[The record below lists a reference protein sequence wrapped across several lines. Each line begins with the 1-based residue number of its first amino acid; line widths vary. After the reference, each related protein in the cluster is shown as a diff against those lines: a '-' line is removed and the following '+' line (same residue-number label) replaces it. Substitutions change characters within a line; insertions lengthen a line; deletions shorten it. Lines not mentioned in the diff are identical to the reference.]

1 MADQLSHNDD
11 LIRRIQRETNVEILP
26 GTEVMADIAGAHFIH
41 ADNSTKS
48 TVLVPQPTDDPHDP
62 LVRVRLFCYLMSML
76 TSHTEL
82 ESLVETS
89 SYNQPRLLRRY
100 QHYSRL
106 INCSLG
112 SNF

>member
-1 MADQLSHNDD
+1 MAGQLSRNDD

-26 GTEVMADIAGAHFIH
+26 GTEVMADIGGAHFIH

-62 LVRVRLFCYLMSML
+62 LVRLRIFYYLMSLL
-76 TSHTEL
+76 TSYKEL
-82 ESLVETS
+82 ECLVETS
-89 SYNQPRLLRRY
+89 SYSQPRLLRHY

-112 SNF
+112 SNL